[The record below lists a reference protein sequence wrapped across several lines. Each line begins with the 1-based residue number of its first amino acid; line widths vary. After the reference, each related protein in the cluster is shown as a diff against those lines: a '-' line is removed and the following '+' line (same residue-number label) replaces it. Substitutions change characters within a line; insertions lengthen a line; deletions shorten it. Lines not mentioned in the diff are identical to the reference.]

1 LLSIILKNPQ
11 MAENVGTVAR
21 AMKNCMVKDLRIVGP
36 KCDVTGEKARTSSSG
51 AEDILLSA
59 RIYDTLPDAVADLT
73 TVYATTARSRN
84 MKKNLYLP
92 EEAVKN
98 LGEKA
103 GIVFGC
109 ERTGLLNED
118 LALADA
124 VINIPLN
131 PEHSSLN
138 LAQAVLII
146 CYEYFK
152 MGAKPYINDGN
163 LADKG
168 DLNHFFG
175 FLESELEKRGYFHLP
190 DKKPRMLT
198 NLQNIFSRAKLT
210 GQEVRTLH
218 GVIKTLTK
226 SKESNS

>member
-1 LLSIILKNPQ
+1 
-11 MAENVGTVAR
+11 MAENVGAVAR
-21 AMKNCMVKDLRIVGP
+21 AMKNCTVKDLRVVAP
-36 KCDVTGEKARTSSSG
+36 RCDVTGEKARTSSSG
-51 AEDILLSA
+51 AEDILLNA
-59 RIYDTLPDAVADLT
+59 KIFDNLPDAVADLT
-73 TVYATTARSRN
+73 TVYATTARKRV
-84 MKKNLYLP
+84 MEKNLYLP
-92 EEAVKN
+92 DEAIKK

-103 GIVFGC
+103 GIIFGC

-124 VINIPLN
+124 IINIPLN

-152 MGAKPYINDGN
+152 SGAKPYVNDHD

-168 DLNHFFG
+168 SLQHFFL
-175 FLESELEKRGYFHLP
+175 FLEKELDNRGYFYLP
-190 DKKPRMLT
+190 DKKQRMLT

-210 GQEVRTLH
+210 EQEIRTLH

-226 SKESNS
+226 EKKDKS

>member
-1 LLSIILKNPQ
+1 
-11 MAENVGTVAR
+11 MAENVGAVAR

-51 AEDILLSA
+51 AEDILLNA
-59 RIYDTLPDAVADLT
+59 KIYDTLNDAVADLT

-92 EEAVKN
+92 AEAVTK
-98 LGEKA
+98 LGDKA
-103 GIVFGC
+103 GIIFGC

-152 MGAKPYINDGN
+152 LGAKPYVNDSD

-226 SKESNS
+226 NKENNP